1 MVLISSN
8 CFKIPGSSSILW
20 LWIYLKISC
29 NFCWYSLI
37 FLIYWYSQWIK
48 CYNSSRLKLM
58 LIFLAD
64 LLFYCYII
72 NSYKGY
78 QHNIP
83 RDIDTTSKGI
93 STKSQ
98 EISTR
103 VLVLVDIPFNF
114 VDIQCD
120 NLLISL
126 LTLLIS
132 LLISQWNINK
142 IDKHFNFVH
151 FPRDIV
157 LISLIS
163 PRILCWYPLGYYVDI
178 SWDILLI
185 PLITIDEV
193 VSHPSLLIFL

>member
-1 MVLISSN
+1 M
-8 CFKIPGSSSILW
+8 
-20 LWIYLKISC
+20 
-29 NFCWYSLI
+29 LI
-37 FLIYWYSQWIK
+37 FPYFFRYWYSQWIN

-83 RDIDTTSKGI
+83 RDIDTTSQGI

-98 EISTR
+98 GISTR
-103 VLVLVDIPFNF
+103 VLVDIPFNF
-114 VDIQCD
+114 VDIPCD

-151 FPRDIV
+151 IPRDIV

-163 PRILCWYPLGYYVDI
+163 PQDFVLISRRILCWYLLGYFVDI
-178 SWDILLI
+178 PYNYWWSC
-185 PLITIDEV
+185 
-193 VSHPSLLIFL
+193 

>member
-8 CFKIPGSSSILW
+8 CFKIPGISCILW
-20 LWIYLKISC
+20 LWLYLKISC
-29 NFCWYSLI
+29 NFCWYSHI
-37 FLIYWYSQWIK
+37 FFLYWYSQWIN
-48 CYNSSRLKLM
+48 CYNSSRLILM
-58 LIFLAD
+58 LSFLAD

-83 RDIDTTSKGI
+83 RDIDTTSQGI
-93 STKSQ
+93 ST
-98 EISTR
+98 R
-103 VLVLVDIPFNF
+103 VLVDIPFNF
-114 VDIQCD
+114 VDIPCD

-142 IDKHFNFVH
+142 IDKHFHFVH
-151 FPRDIV
+151 IPRDIV

-163 PRILCWYPLGYYVDI
+163 PRILCWYPVEYCVDS

-193 VSHPSLLIFL
+193 VSHPSLLMFL

>member
-1 MVLISSN
+1 M
-8 CFKIPGSSSILW
+8 
-20 LWIYLKISC
+20 
-29 NFCWYSLI
+29 LI
-37 FLIYWYSQWIK
+37 FPYFIFLYWYSQWIK

-83 RDIDTTSKGI
+83 RDIDTTSQGI

-98 EISTR
+98 RISTR
-103 VLVLVDIPFNF
+103 VLFDIPFNF
-114 VDIQCD
+114 DDIPCD

-142 IDKHFNFVH
+142 IDKHFNLVH
-151 FPRDIV
+151 IPRDIV

-163 PRILCWYPLGYYVDI
+163 PRILCWYPVGYCVDS

-185 PLITIDEV
+185 SLITIDEV
-193 VSHPSLLIFL
+193 VCHPSLLIFL

>member
-20 LWIYLKISC
+20 LWLYLKISC
-29 NFCWYSLI
+29 NFCWCSLI
-37 FLIYWYSQWIK
+37 FFLYWYSQWIN

-83 RDIDTTSKGI
+83 RDIDTTSQGI

-98 EISTR
+98 GISTR
-103 VLVLVDIPFNF
+103 VLVDIPFNF
-114 VDIQCD
+114 VDIPCD

-142 IDKHFNFVH
+142 IDKHFNLVH
-151 FPRDIV
+151 IPRDIV

-163 PRILCWYPLGYYVDI
+163 PRILCWYPVGYCVDS

>member
-83 RDIDTTSKGI
+83 RDIDTTSQGI

-98 EISTR
+98 GISTR
-103 VLVLVDIPFNF
+103 VLVDIPFNF
-114 VDIQCD
+114 VDIPCD

-151 FPRDIV
+151 ILRDIV

-163 PRILCWYPLGYYVDI
+163 PSILCWYPVGYCVDS

>member
-1 MVLISSN
+1 MYWYQVTVLKYQVVPVFFDYDYILR
-8 CFKIPGSSSILW
+8 FPVIFVDIPL
-20 LWIYLKISC
+20 
-29 NFCWYSLI
+29 F
-37 FLIYWYSQWIK
+37 FFRYWYSQWIN

-83 RDIDTTSKGI
+83 RDIDTTSQGI

-98 EISTR
+98 GISTR
-103 VLVLVDIPFNF
+103 VLVDIPFNF
-114 VDIQCD
+114 VDIPCD

-142 IDKHFNFVH
+142 IEKHFNFVH
-151 FPRDIV
+151 IPRDIL

-163 PRILCWYPLGYYVDI
+163 PRILCWYPVGYCVDS

-185 PLITIDEV
+185 SLITIDEV

>member
-8 CFKIPGSSSILW
+8 CFKIPGISSILW
-20 LWIYLKISC
+20 LWLYLKISC

-37 FLIYWYSQWIK
+37 FFLYWYSQWIK

-83 RDIDTTSKGI
+83 RDIDTTSM
-93 STKSQ
+93 
-98 EISTR
+98 
-103 VLVLVDIPFNF
+103 
-114 VDIQCD
+114 
-120 NLLISL
+120 LISL

-151 FPRDIV
+151 IPRDIV

-163 PRILCWYPLGYYVDI
+163 SRILCWYPLGYYVDI

-185 PLITIDEV
+185 SLITIDEV
-193 VSHPSLLIFL
+193 VSHPSLFIFL